1 MVARDIVAVTTQT
14 PVQCYNGRPV
24 HASTYLDSHFM
35 LHLWATN
42 IGIGSTFK
50 KDKAGNPASHH
61 VMVARDVVTVTT

>member
-1 MVARDIVAVTTQT
+1 MIARDIVRVTTQT
-14 PVQCYNGRPV
+14 LVQCYNGRPV

-61 VMVARDVVTVTT
+61 VMVTCDVTVTT